1 MTITIEAI
9 FDGKVFH
16 PVAPI
21 SIKPDTRVKVVL
33 ETEEEP
39 PSVSCLDVAENLR
52 LEGPPDWS
60 ARLDEYLYG
69 GRNFSG
75 E

>member
-21 SIKPDTRVKVVL
+21 SIKPDTRVKIVV
-33 ETEEEP
+33 ENESGT

-52 LEGPPDWS
+52 LDGPPDWS
-60 ARLDEYLYG
+60 AKLDEYLYG
-69 GRNFSG
+69 GRTFSG